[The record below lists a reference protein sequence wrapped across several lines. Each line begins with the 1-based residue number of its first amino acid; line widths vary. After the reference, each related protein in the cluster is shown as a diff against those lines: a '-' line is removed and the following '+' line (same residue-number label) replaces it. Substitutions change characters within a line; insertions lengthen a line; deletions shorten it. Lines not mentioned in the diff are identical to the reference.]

1 MKSMDQPS
9 PNRAQPDAGGLFD
22 REDFVERLMGNEEL
36 AKRIL
41 NGFVEDMPR
50 QLARLAQALNSFDA
64 DTVRVVAHSIK
75 GAAANVSGLEMR
87 EIAQKLE
94 RTGSSGDLAVAAAL
108 PELSASFERV
118 KPAME
123 SFCGRDPKTR

>member
-1 MKSMDQPS
+1 
-9 PNRAQPDAGGLFD
+9 
-22 REDFVERLMGNEEL
+22 
-36 AKRIL
+36 
-41 NGFVEDMPR
+41 
-50 QLARLAQALNSFDA
+50 
-64 DTVRVVAHSIK
+64 
-75 GAAANVSGLEMR
+75 MR

-94 RTGSSGDLAVAAAL
+94 RTGSSGDLAAVAAAL

>member
-1 MKSMDQPS
+1 
-9 PNRAQPDAGGLFD
+9 LFD

-94 RTGSSGDLAVAAAL
+94 RTGSSGDLAAVAAAL